1 MKGEPMTE
9 QEKFLTY
16 IDDLFGLLSE
26 RPADQVFANPEEC
39 AILSIDVTNAFCR
52 EGNLSSERVATIINP
67 ITDLMTLAWD
77 KGVRNIILAHDCHS
91 ATAEEFEAFAPH
103 AVCGTSESE
112 AVDEIKALP
121 FYDQI
126 TIFEKNSIDPSQNTG
141 LDDWIRVHPEV
152 KTYVVVGDCTDLCIY
167 QTAMHLRTFANSR
180 DLDWRILV
188 PENCVDTYDLPVEA
202 ARELGVAPHDGDLLH
217 KVFLYHMALNAVE
230 VVKEIV

>member
-1 MKGEPMTE
+1 MRE
-9 QEKFLTY
+9 QEHFLAY
-16 IDDLFGLLSE
+16 INDLVDQLSKRE
-26 RPADQVFANPEEC
+26 ADQVFANPEEC

-52 EGNLSSERVATIINP
+52 EGNLASERVATIIHP
-67 ITDLMTLAWD
+67 ITELMKKAWD
-77 KGVRNIILAHDCHS
+77 LGVMNIILAHDCHT

-126 TIFEKNSIDPSQNTG
+126 KIYEKNSINPFQNTG
-141 LDDWIRVHPEV
+141 LDVWILSHPEV
-152 KTYVVVGDCTDLCIY
+152 KTYVLVGDCTDLCIY
-167 QTAMHLRTFANSR
+167 QTAMYLRTYANSR

-202 ARELGVAPHDGDLLH
+202 AREIGAAPHDGDLMH

-230 VVKEIV
+230 VVSEIT

>member
-1 MKGEPMTE
+1 MKE
-9 QEKFLTY
+9 QENFLTY
-16 IDDLFGLLSE
+16 IDDLMDQLSE
-26 RPADQVFANPEEC
+26 RQAEQVFANPEEC
-39 AILSIDVTNAFCR
+39 AILSIDVTNAFAR
-52 EGNLSSERVATIINP
+52 EGNLASPRVAAIIQP
-67 ITDLMTLAWD
+67 ITELLQKAWD
-77 KGVRNIILAHDCHS
+77 LGVKNIILAQDCHTS
-91 ATAEEFEAFAPH
+91 TSEEFEAYAPH

-121 FYDQI
+121 FYDQM

-141 LDDWIRVHPEV
+141 LDDWIRSHPEV

-188 PENCVDTYDLPVEA
+188 PENCVDTYHLSVEDA
-202 ARELGVAPHDGDLLH
+202 KAIGAAPHDGDLLH
-217 KVFLYHMALNAVE
+217 KLFLYHMALNAVE